1 MRIQKNNPFT
11 LGRNIEL
18 DNVRTWLYKNKYY
31 MFGTSDLAMM
41 IKYQIIIM
49 MVSIIYFFHFI
60 LLISI
65 NL

>member
-49 MVSIIYFFHFI
+49 MVSIIIFF
-60 LLISI
+60 
-65 NL
+65 